1 MYYHPS
7 RKCSLESLEQVDAL
21 LSQIST
27 AWVEPPNL
35 ELCIFAPYV
44 FLERAR
50 NKLPKLG
57 TFHMGSG
64 KGEAKGADN
73 PHKEVEGVTGPC
85 ISCNHLSYFPISFCD
100 TVDQQYQTGTWWVPC
115 LCWLPRKDVS
125 VGSQNAWDA
134 AEGFGCTGVVTSSM
148 LKGHELSELSSVHS
162 KPWLVV

>member
-1 MYYHPS
+1 MQKSSYLKKKKRFHQVPHPFVYYHPS

-57 TFHMGSG
+57 TFHRGSG

-73 PHKEVEGVTGPC
+73 PHNKEVEGVTGTC
-85 ISCNHLSYFPISFCD
+85 
-100 TVDQQYQTGTWWVPC
+100 
-115 LCWLPRKDVS
+115 
-125 VGSQNAWDA
+125 SQR
-134 AEGFGCTGVVTSSM
+134 
-148 LKGHELSELSSVHS
+148 GH
-162 KPWLVV
+162 